1 LDPAAPGFSVNDT
14 ETRLDTTDADFVDI
28 IHTNSGTLLQGG
40 ESMIEPIGHADFY
53 PNGGQRQP
61 GCLFTKSKEEDFQEG
76 TQIMFTK
83 KQQKNESIF
92 KSFQMKREI
101 AIIVGR

>member
-1 LDPAAPGFSVNDT
+1 MDPAAPGFSVNDT

-76 TQIMFTK
+76 TQIMCTK
-83 KQQKNESIF
+83 NNKKMNKYSNNF
-92 KSFQMKREI
+92 R
-101 AIIVGR
+101 

>member
-1 LDPAAPGFSVNDT
+1 
-14 ETRLDTTDADFVDI
+14 
-28 IHTNSGTLLQGG
+28 LLQGG

-83 KQQKNESIF
+83 KQQKNE
-92 KSFQMKREI
+92 
-101 AIIVGR
+101 